1 MDLKANTLNVEI
13 FFYPTKMIEGFQKLE
28 DTDEIDLIVVIIPRN
43 KEKYSTYN
51 LIKKIILKDK
61 EILT

>member
-1 MDLKANTLNVEI
+1 ML
-13 FFYPTKMIEGFQKLE
+13 QKLE

-43 KEKYSTYN
+43 KEKCSTYN
-51 LIKKIILKDK
+51 LIKKINLKDK

>member
-1 MDLKANTLNVEI
+1 
-13 FFYPTKMIEGFQKLE
+13 MIEGFQKLE

-43 KEKYSTYN
+43 KEKYFTYN